1 MDSGGY
7 LCTDDVAVSVT
18 KGFLHDRVVSL
29 VQNPKPV
36 WPLIFD
42 LPGIGDSTRTSRS
55 SASLALRLTEACK
68 APPTPSHSLS
78 RYIKVA
84 IYFGEEFFFLKV
96 TGKRLI

>member
-68 APPTPSHSLS
+68 APPPPHPTPFPATS
-78 RYIKVA
+78 RWQSI
-84 IYFGEEFFFLKV
+84 L
-96 TGKRLI
+96 GKNFSF